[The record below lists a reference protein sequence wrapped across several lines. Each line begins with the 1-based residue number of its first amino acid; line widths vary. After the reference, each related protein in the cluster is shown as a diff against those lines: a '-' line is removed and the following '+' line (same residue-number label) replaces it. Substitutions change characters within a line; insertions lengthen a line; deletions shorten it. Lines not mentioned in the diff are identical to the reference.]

1 MEVDSEETHIVGN
14 DTEGLA
20 ITFHVYQ
27 PELQMDMFSDND
39 ADIAAI
45 DVCEIDGSQGI
56 IRYQEPN
63 FCAAE

>member
-27 PELQMDMFSDND
+27 PEVQMDTFSDSD
-39 ADIAAI
+39 ADVAAI
-45 DVCEIDGSQGI
+45 DLREIGSQGI
-56 IRYQEPN
+56 IRYQQPN